1 MSTLSPSQEVF
12 FLPDSGL
19 FQSMHITE
27 FCEIKNNLGRDFP
40 GDLVVKNPPCNARD
54 TGSIL
59 GQGSKIIHSL
69 GQRSPQTAQL
79 SLHGITTESVHHKD
93 PHAAAKTAAAK

>member
-1 MSTLSPSQEVF
+1 MCSPQGLAKQQVLKYGMNDHCVF
-12 FLPDSGL
+12 L
-19 FQSMHITE
+19 
-27 FCEIKNNLGRDFP
+27 IKNNLGRDFP

-54 TGSIL
+54 TGSVL